1 MTINTKFSIN
11 EKVYI
16 LVNHHIFEAK
26 IISIDFHYSK
36 DPEYNKLDYGVQ
48 FIGTNGHILSVWRN
62 EEEIFHTEDECAE
75 YAINEY
81 KKML

>member
-36 DPEYNKLDYGVQ
+36 SPEYNRLEYGVS
-48 FIGTNGHILSVWRN
+48 FVGTNGHVLSVWRD

-75 YAINEY
+75 YAIEEY
-81 KKML
+81 KKKL